1 MAGGAAGSRGSDRGA
16 RGARRLVGLGSRAA
30 PVSATE
36 LACPFCESRNI
47 ELVSAWG
54 GQLITSQMRCRDCN
68 TYFEALRDHLW
79 TSSSGEDR

>member
-1 MAGGAAGSRGSDRGA
+1 M
-16 RGARRLVGLGSRAA
+16 
-30 PVSATE
+30 SATE